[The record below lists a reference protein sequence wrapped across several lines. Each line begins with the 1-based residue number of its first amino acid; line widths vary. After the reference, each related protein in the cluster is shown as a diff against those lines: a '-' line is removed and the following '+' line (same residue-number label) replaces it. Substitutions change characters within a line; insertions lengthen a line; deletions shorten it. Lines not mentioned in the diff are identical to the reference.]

1 MDCPRCE
8 APVVDG
14 ARFCA
19 TCGVGLDADVD
30 STRSMPAVA
39 RDGGTGGGTGGGD
52 ATDGATDGEDGV
64 DGRDGA
70 DTTATARGAP
80 SASLRSCPG
89 CGADNSSSRILC
101 ARCGVDLDS
110 GQRPA
115 AAPVV
120 HQPGPADDISGDV
133 SSAGGGRG
141 ARTAW
146 VVAAIVVVGAVAGVL
161 LGFRI
166 ADRGSA
172 PVVSMPT
179 FDQAVYPGEPEVLP
193 VVAVGASSTRP
204 DAGDVAYAAANLV
217 DDDVTS
223 AWSHDPSVEAAADV
237 DLALELAEPAWVT
250 ALTFANGAQSDDLAF
265 PADGRVL
272 ALRLL
277 VNGDAVADLELLD
290 QPGLQRVELP
300 EPVLVE
306 TIRLVVQDAV
316 AGDTYDEVSISEI
329 VVTGHPA
336 VGEDLR
342 RMVESTAADAG
353 SDADA

>member
-1 MDCPRCE
+1 MDCPQCE
-8 APVVDG
+8 AAVADD

-19 TCGVGLDADVD
+19 ACGAGLDVDAD
-30 STRSMPAVA
+30 STRSMPTVA
-39 RDGGTGGGTGGGD
+39 GDGPAGPAEGP
-52 ATDGATDGEDGV
+52 E
-64 DGRDGA
+64 
-70 DTTATARGAP
+70 TTTMSRAAP
-80 SASLRSCPG
+80 NASLRTCPSCG
-89 CGADNSSSRILC
+89 TDNSSSRILC

-110 GQRPA
+110 GQRPTA
-115 AAPVV
+115 ASAV
-120 HQPGPADDISGDV
+120 HQPGPADDVSGDI
-133 SSAGGGRG
+133 SPPGRGNG

-161 LGFRI
+161 LGFQI
-166 ADRGSA
+166 ADRGST
-172 PVVSMPT
+172 PTVSMPT

-204 DAGDVAYAAANLV
+204 DAGDVAYAATNLV
-217 DDDVTS
+217 DDDVTT

-265 PADGRVL
+265 PSDGRVL

-277 VNGDAVADLELLD
+277 VNGDAAAELQLLD
-290 QPGLQRVELP
+290 QAGLQRVELP
-300 EPVLVE
+300 EPALVE
-306 TIRLVVQDAV
+306 TIRLVVLDAV

-342 RMVESTAADAG
+342 RMVESAAAAEDA
-353 SDADA
+353 